1 MGITQQDYEVL
12 LTDYSNPGKAIELL
26 KEHRPYLEMLP
37 SMRRP
42 LESIL
47 TIALPLVRVETQLLA
62 SSALSV
68 IRDRQ
73 RNRWAEDEAATA
85 VAQGLEGEQKRLP
98 IQLPCDLA
106 LLMCDPEW
114 QVKTGVEIFVIIHR
128 PDEGFYGLLSRWRQT
143 QVLLDREYQW
153 IMPDQYRH
161 VMSESAEQRYPL
173 FLITPQSGEHIQR
186 GLQGSK
192 LPYVMVPVSTAVSD
206 AAKGGENLVGELREE
221 PGEDSREEGK
231 IIELL
236 AADTNGVGASDKREP
251 DANSSE
257 ADLWDGN
264 LNGEGGSPWDLPEAD
279 GNDVWD

>member
-12 LTDYSNPGKAIELL
+12 LTDYGSPGRAIELL
-26 KEHRPYLEMLP
+26 REHRPYLEMLP

-47 TIALPLVRVETQLLA
+47 AIALPLVRVDTQLLS

-98 IQLPCDLA
+98 VQLPCDLA
-106 LLMCDPEW
+106 FLMCDPEW
-114 QVKTGVEIFVIIHR
+114 QVKTGVEVFVMIHR
-128 PDEGFYGLLSRWRQT
+128 PEEGFYGLLSRWRQT
-143 QVLLDREYQW
+143 QVLLDRDYEW
-153 IMPDQYRH
+153 IMPAQYRH

-173 FLITPQSGEHIQR
+173 FLITPQSGEHIER

-192 LPYVMVPVSTAVSD
+192 LPYVMIPTQAPDNSSPAAAVNGASQGVPDDSVLTQPPS
-206 AAKGGENLVGELREE
+206 NLAGE
-221 PGEDSREEGK
+221 PGELGRSPWDTEE
-231 IIELL
+231 
-236 AADTNGVGASDKREP
+236 DTEENESP
-251 DANSSE
+251 
-257 ADLWDGN
+257 ADLW
-264 LNGEGGSPWDLPEAD
+264 E
-279 GNDVWD
+279 

>member
-1 MGITQQDYEVL
+1 MGITQQDYEGL
-12 LTDYSNPGKAIELL
+12 LADYSNPGKAIELL
-26 KEHRPYLEMLP
+26 REHRPYLEMLP

-114 QVKTGVEIFVIIHR
+114 QVKTGVEIFVI
-128 PDEGFYGLLSRWRQT
+128 
-143 QVLLDREYQW
+143 
-153 IMPDQYRH
+153 
-161 VMSESAEQRYPL
+161 
-173 FLITPQSGEHIQR
+173 
-186 GLQGSK
+186 
-192 LPYVMVPVSTAVSD
+192 
-206 AAKGGENLVGELREE
+206 
-221 PGEDSREEGK
+221 
-231 IIELL
+231 
-236 AADTNGVGASDKREP
+236 
-251 DANSSE
+251 
-257 ADLWDGN
+257 
-264 LNGEGGSPWDLPEAD
+264 
-279 GNDVWD
+279 

>member
-1 MGITQQDYEVL
+1 MGITQQDYEIL
-12 LTDYSNPGKAIELL
+12 LADYSNPGRAIELL
-26 KEHRPYLEMLP
+26 REHRPYLEMLP

-47 TIALPLVRVETQLLA
+47 AIALPLVRVETQLLS

-114 QVKTGVEIFVIIHR
+114 QVKTGTEIFVIIHR
-128 PDEGFYGLLSRWRQT
+128 PEEGFYGLLSRWRQT

-153 IMPDQYRH
+153 MMPEQYRH
-161 VMSESAEQRYPL
+161 VMSESAEHRYPL
-173 FLITPQSGEHIQR
+173 FLITPQSGEHVQR

-192 LPYVMVPVSTAVSD
+192 LPYVMVDASGKESD
-206 AAKGGENLVGELREE
+206 A
-221 PGEDSREEGK
+221 
-231 IIELL
+231 
-236 AADTNGVGASDKREP
+236 
-251 DANSSE
+251 DA
-257 ADLWDGN
+257 
-264 LNGEGGSPWDLPEAD
+264 NGEGVTEALETAIKSAMGDTDSGAPPQQLGQQLDNLAEATESDDSWDSLEGD
-279 GNDVWD
+279 TLGDVWE